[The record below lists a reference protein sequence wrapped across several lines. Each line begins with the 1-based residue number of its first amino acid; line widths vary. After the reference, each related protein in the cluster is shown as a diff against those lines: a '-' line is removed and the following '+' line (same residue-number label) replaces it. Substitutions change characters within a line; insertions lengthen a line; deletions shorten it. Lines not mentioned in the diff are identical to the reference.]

1 MQRPPQANQLESF
14 CLVAPE
20 LGPEPGLPRGCAAKL
35 FATHKSRP
43 HGLFRRCLPA
53 QWGKSVRPRKGKA
66 DLQGKS
72 AAATPGTAS
81 SPSQA
86 CHADITLSR
95 DGLGHI
101 LTQRGGG
108 ADRPPCHASVRT
120 GKTRRSGELSAS
132 RSNQLPLFRPTGR
145 SASHSGCGFGARERD
160 GSETRGRAWAQ
171 CPTARFRGASEGAPR
186 GASGLRL
193 LRERHGPSDLQR
205 PRPRR
210 PWGVVTS
217 SEWRR

>member
-1 MQRPPQANQLESF
+1 MPTQRRPQANRIERF

-35 FATHKSRP
+35 FAMHNSRP
-43 HGLFRRCLPA
+43 RGFFRRCLPA
-53 QWGKSVRPRKGKA
+53 QWGKSVRPRKAKA

-72 AAATPGTAS
+72 AAATPGTAR

-120 GKTRRSGELSAS
+120 GTTRRSGELSAS
-132 RSNQLPLFRPTGR
+132 RSIQLPLSPPTPR
-145 SASHSGCGFGARERD
+145 SASRLACGFGARECD
-160 GSETRGRAWAQ
+160 GSETRGRAGAP
-171 CPTARFRGASEGAPR
+171 CPSARFRGVSEGAPR
-186 GASGLRL
+186 GA
-193 LRERHGPSDLQR
+193 P
-205 PRPRR
+205 
-210 PWGVVTS
+210 
-217 SEWRR
+217 